1 MTKTVNIALQ
11 VLPTSTTVH
20 PYLLVDKAIEV
31 IEKSGLRYKVT
42 PFETVME
49 GSYDEIM
56 EVVKLAQEACY
67 EAGAETMMTYVKIQ
81 SSRKDVSIDDK
92 MEKYE

>member
-56 EVVKLAQEACY
+56 EVVKLAQGACY
-67 EAGAETMMTYVKIQ
+67 EAGAETMMTYIKIQ

>member
-20 PYLLVDKAIEV
+20 PYLLVDIAIEV

-42 PFETVME
+42 PFVTVME
-49 GSYDEIM
+49 GSYDVIM

-67 EAGAETMMTYVKIQ
+67 EAGAETMMTYIKIQ

>member
-31 IEKSGLRYKVT
+31 IEKSGL
-42 PFETVME
+42 
-49 GSYDEIM
+49 
-56 EVVKLAQEACY
+56 
-67 EAGAETMMTYVKIQ
+67 
-81 SSRKDVSIDDK
+81 
-92 MEKYE
+92 

>member
-31 IEKSGLRYKVT
+31 IDKSGLRYKVT

-67 EAGAETMMTYVKIQ
+67 EAGAETMMTYIKIQ

>member
-1 MTKTVNIALQ
+1 MTKTANIALQ

-49 GSYDEIM
+49 GSYDAIM

-67 EAGAETMMTYVKIQ
+67 EAGAETMMTYIKIQ

>member
-56 EVVKLAQEACY
+56 KVVKLAQEACY
-67 EAGAETMMTYVKIQ
+67 EAGAETMMTYIKIQ